1 MARVPSPDRIDAATL
16 GVVVLLLVI
25 AYGLIPV
32 RIVEVSVWITIIMVF
47 ICWTGYVSYR
57 VAFGDFEASE

>member
-32 RIVEVSVWITIIMVF
+32 RLGEVSVWITRIRVF

>member
-47 ICWTGYVSYR
+47 ICWTGYFSYR
-57 VAFGDFEASE
+57 VAFGDFEASN